1 MGKNLINTLKGFL
14 KNFDAKNVNEYFVNG
29 EFLDDCVNYFENA
42 KTTKKELEV
51 LDFLTERFYDID
63 VNYRETEKFE
73 KMVKETIEK
82 AIEMLN

>member
-1 MGKNLINTLKGFL
+1 MKNIVVDNIINKF
-14 KNFDAKNVNEYFVNG
+14 NSREINEYFVNG

-63 VNYRETEKFE
+63 V
-73 KMVKETIEK
+73 I
-82 AIEMLN
+82 